1 MEMTFEVWFEQVNR
15 EMIKQVGLDVM
26 DLPDIDYRAEY
37 EAETDPEDL
46 PYLYALEY
54 DDTGLM
60 IEMFE

>member
-1 MEMTFEVWFEQVNR
+1 MDSFEVWFSEVNR

-37 EAETDPEDL
+37 DAETEPADL
-46 PYLYALEY
+46 PYLYALQY